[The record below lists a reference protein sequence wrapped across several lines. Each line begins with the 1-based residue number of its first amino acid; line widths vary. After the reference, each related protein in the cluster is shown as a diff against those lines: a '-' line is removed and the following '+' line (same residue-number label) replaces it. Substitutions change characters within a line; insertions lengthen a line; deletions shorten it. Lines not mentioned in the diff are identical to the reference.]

1 MLKIILPTII
11 LLPIT
16 LLSPAKFI
24 WTNTTAHSLIIALI
38 SLHWLTPSYYPLKNL
53 TSWTGADQIST
64 PLLVLSCWFLPL
76 IIIASQG
83 HLQHEPHLRKQ
94 IFISTLII
102 IQPFIILAFSS
113 TELILFY
120 ISFEATLIPTLI
132 LITRWG
138 NQPERLSAGIYLL
151 FYTLISSL
159 PLLISIIYLHSKT
172 GTLHLPILKL
182 THPNSTAS
190 WTNLLSNLALLIAFI
205 VKAPLYGLHLWL
217 PKAHVEAPIA
227 GSILLAA
234 LLLKLGGYGI
244 IRVTLLIQP
253 VCNYLH
259 FPFLTLALWGALMT
273 SSICL
278 RQTDLKSLIAY
289 SSVSHI
295 GLVIA
300 ASMIQTQWS
309 FSGAIILIISHGL
322 TSSLLFCLANT
333 NYERTH
339 SRILILTRG
348 LQPLLPLIA
357 TWWLLANLTNIAL
370 PPTTNLMAEL
380 TIIIALFNWSP
391 PTIILT
397 GTATLLTA
405 SYTLYILLST
415 QRGTLPTH
423 IISTPNSNTRE
434 HLLIILHII
443 PILALILKPELI
455 SGTPLCKH
463 SLTQTL
469 DCDSKNRSLNLLVCR
484 GVA

>member
-1 MLKIILPTII
+1 MLKIILPTTM
-11 LLPIT
+11 LLPMT
-16 LLSPAKFI
+16 LLSPAKSM
-24 WTNTTAHSLIIALI
+24 WTNATAHSLLIALI
-38 SLHWLTPSYYPLKNL
+38 SLHWLTPSYYPTKNL
-53 TSWTGADQIST
+53 AHWTNIDQISA

-76 IIIASQG
+76 MILASQG
-83 HLQHEPHLRKQ
+83 HLQHEPHARKQ
-94 IFISTLII
+94 MFISTLII
-102 IQPFIILAFSS
+102 IQPFIILAFSA
-113 TELILFY
+113 TELMLFY

-159 PLLISIIYLHSKT
+159 PLLISILYLHSKT
-172 GTLHLPILKL
+172 GTLYLPILKL
-182 THPNSTAS
+182 THPNPSTP
-190 WTNLLSNLALLIAFI
+190 WTSLLTSLALLMAFM

-227 GSILLAA
+227 GSMLLAA

-244 IRVTLLIQP
+244 MRITLLMEP
-253 VCNYLH
+253 PSNHLH
-259 FPFLTLALWGALMT
+259 YPFLTLALWGALMT

-289 SSVSHI
+289 SSVSHM

-309 FSGAIILIISHGL
+309 FSGAMILMISHGL

-348 LQPLLPLIA
+348 LQPLLPLMS
-357 TWWLLANLTNIAL
+357 TWWLLANLTNMAL

-380 TIIIALFNWSP
+380 TIMIALFNWSP
-391 PTIILT
+391 LTIILT

-405 SYTLYILLST
+405 CYTLYMLLST
-415 QRGTLPTH
+415 QRGALPTH
-423 IISTPNSNTRE
+423 ITTTPNSNTRE
-434 HLLIILHII
+434 HLLMTLHII
-443 PILALILKPELI
+443 PMLALILKPELI
-455 SGTPLCKH
+455 SATPL
-463 SLTQTL
+463 
-469 DCDSKNRSLNLLVCR
+469 
-484 GVA
+484 

>member
-1 MLKIILPTII
+1 MLKIILPTAM
-11 LLPIT
+11 LLPTT
-16 LLSPAKFI
+16 LLSPLKTL
-24 WTNTTAHSLIIALI
+24 WTTTTAYSLLIASI
-38 SLHWLTPSYYPLKNL
+38 SLQWLIPSYYPTKNL
-53 TSWTGADQIST
+53 TPWTNIDQIST

-76 IIIASQG
+76 MILASQG
-83 HLQHEPHLRKQ
+83 HLQHEPDTRKRT
-94 IFISTLII
+94 FISTLIA
-102 IQPFIILAFSS
+102 IQPFIILAFSA

-120 ISFEATLIPTLI
+120 IAFEATLIPTLI

-138 NQPERLSAGIYLL
+138 SQPERLSAGIYLL

-159 PLLISIIYLHSKT
+159 PLLIAILYLHSKT

-182 THPNSTAS
+182 TPPNSPTLWS
-190 WTNLLSNLALLIAFI
+190 GLMLNLALLMAFM

-227 GSILLAA
+227 GSMLLAA

-244 IRVTLLIQP
+244 MRITLLMGP
-253 VCNYLH
+253 SSSHLYY
-259 FPFLTLALWGALMT
+259 PFLTLALWGALMT

-289 SSVSHI
+289 SSVSHM

-300 ASMIQTQWS
+300 ASMIQTHWS
-309 FSGAIILIISHGL
+309 FYGAMILMISHGL

-339 SRILILTRG
+339 SRILMLTRG
-348 LQPLLPLIA
+348 LQPLLPLMS
-357 TWWLLANLTNIAL
+357 TWWLLANLTNMAL

-380 TIIIALFNWSP
+380 TIMISLFNWSP

-397 GTATLLTA
+397 GTATLLTV
-405 SYTLYILLST
+405 SYTLYMLLST

-423 IISTPNSNTRE
+423 ITSAPNSNTRE
-434 HLLIILHII
+434 HLLMTLHIA
-443 PILALILKPELI
+443 PLLALILKPELI
-455 SGTPLCKH
+455 SGAPL
-463 SLTQTL
+463 
-469 DCDSKNRSLNLLVCR
+469 
-484 GVA
+484 

>member
-1 MLKIILPTII
+1 MLKIILPTAM
-11 LLPIT
+11 LLPT
-16 LLSPAKFI
+16 ALLSPLKTM
-24 WTNTTAHSLIIALI
+24 WTSITTYSLLIASI
-38 SLHWLTPSYYPLKNL
+38 SLQWLTPSYYPSKNL
-53 TSWTGADQIST
+53 TPWTNIDQIST

-76 IIIASQG
+76 MVLASQG
-83 HLQHEPHLRKQ
+83 HLQHEPNVRKRM
-94 IFISTLII
+94 FISALIT
-102 IQPFIILAFSS
+102 IQPFIILAFSA

-120 ISFEATLIPTLI
+120 IAFEATLIPTLI

-159 PLLISIIYLHSKT
+159 PLLIAILYLHSKI

-182 THPNSTAS
+182 TPPNPLTQWSS
-190 WTNLLSNLALLIAFI
+190 LMFNLALLMAFM

-227 GSILLAA
+227 GSMLLAA

-244 IRVTLLIQP
+244 MRITLLMGP
-253 VCNYLH
+253 SSPHLH
-259 FPFLTLALWGALMT
+259 YPFLTLALWGALMT

-289 SSVSHI
+289 SSVSHMS
-295 GLVIA
+295 LVIA
-300 ASMIQTQWS
+300 ASMIQTHWS
-309 FSGAIILIISHGL
+309 FHGAMILMISHGL

-348 LQPLLPLIA
+348 LQPLLPLMS
-357 TWWLLANLTNIAL
+357 TWWLLANLTNMAL

-380 TIIIALFNWSP
+380 TIMISLFNWSL
-391 PTIILT
+391 PTMILT

-405 SYTLYILLST
+405 TYTLYMLLST

-423 IISTPNSNTRE
+423 ITSIPNSNTRE
-434 HLLIILHII
+434 HLLMTLHIA
-443 PILALILKPELI
+443 PLLALILKPELI
-455 SGTPLCKH
+455 SGAPL
-463 SLTQTL
+463 
-469 DCDSKNRSLNLLVCR
+469 
-484 GVA
+484 

>member
-1 MLKIILPTII
+1 MLKIILPMIM
-11 LLPIT
+11 LLPT
-16 LLSPAKFI
+16 ALLSPAKFM
-24 WTNTTAHSLIIALI
+24 WTNTTMYSLMISLI

-53 TSWTGADQIST
+53 TPWTGTDQISA

-76 IIIASQG
+76 MILASQN
-83 HLQHEPHLRKQ
+83 HLQHEPYVRKQ
-94 IFISTLII
+94 MFIATLIT
-102 IQPFIILAFSS
+102 IQPFIILAFST
-113 TELILFY
+113 TELMLFY

-159 PLLISIIYLHSKT
+159 PLLVSFLHLHSEV

-182 THPNSTAS
+182 THPNPSTS
-190 WTNLLSNLALLIAFI
+190 WTTLLSSLALLMAFM

-227 GSILLAA
+227 GSMLLAA

-244 IRVTLLIQP
+244 MRTTLLMQP
-253 VCNYLH
+253 LYNLLH
-259 FPFLTLALWGALMT
+259 YPFLTLSLWGALMT

-289 SSVSHI
+289 SSVSHM

-309 FSGAIILIISHGL
+309 FSGAMILMISHGL

-348 LQPLLPLIA
+348 LQPILPLMSL
-357 TWWLLANLTNIAL
+357 WWLLANLTNMAL

-380 TIIIALFNWSP
+380 TIMIALFNWSS
-391 PTIILT
+391 PTIFLT
-397 GTATLLTA
+397 GIATLLTA
-405 SYTLYILLST
+405 SYTLYMLLST

-423 IISTPNSNTRE
+423 ITTTPNSNTRE
-434 HLLIILHII
+434 HLLMTLHIA
-443 PILALILKPELI
+443 PMLALILKPELI
-455 SGTPLCKH
+455 SGTPM
-463 SLTQTL
+463 
-469 DCDSKNRSLNLLVCR
+469 
-484 GVA
+484 

>member
-1 MLKIILPTII
+1 MLKIILPTTM
-11 LLPIT
+11 LLPVA
-16 LLSPAKFI
+16 LLSPPKFL
-24 WTNTTAHSLIIALI
+24 WTNTTAYSLLIALI
-38 SLHWLTPSYYPLKNL
+38 SLQWLTPSYYPLKTL
-53 TSWTGADQIST
+53 TPWMCTDQISS

-76 IIIASQG
+76 MMLASQG
-83 HLQHEPHLRKQ
+83 HLQHEPQTRKRM
-94 IFISTLII
+94 FISTLII
-102 IQPFIILAFSS
+102 IQPFIILAFSA
-113 TELILFY
+113 TELMLFY

-159 PLLISIIYLHSKT
+159 PLLISILYLHSKT
-172 GTLHLPILKL
+172 GTLHLPVLKL
-182 THPNSTAS
+182 THPSLPTS
-190 WTNLLSNLALLIAFI
+190 WTTLLATLALLVAFM

-227 GSILLAA
+227 GSMLLAA

-244 IRVTLLIQP
+244 MRMTLLMGSTS
-253 VCNYLH
+253 NFLH
-259 FPFLTLALWGALMT
+259 YPFLTLALWGALMT

-289 SSVSHI
+289 SSVSHM

-300 ASMIQTQWS
+300 AGMIQTHWS
-309 FSGAIILIISHGL
+309 FSGAMILMISHGF

-339 SRILILTRG
+339 SRILVLTRG
-348 LQPLLPLIA
+348 LQPLLPLMGL
-357 TWWLLANLTNIAL
+357 WWLLANLTNMAL

-380 TIIIALFNWSP
+380 TIMIALFNWSS

-405 SYTLYILLST
+405 TYTLYMLLST
-415 QRGTLPTH
+415 QRGTLPSH
-423 IISTPNSNTRE
+423 ITSTLNSNTRE
-434 HLLIILHII
+434 HLLMILHII
-443 PILALILKPELI
+443 PMLALILKPDLI
-455 SGTPLCKH
+455 SGTPL
-463 SLTQTL
+463 
-469 DCDSKNRSLNLLVCR
+469 
-484 GVA
+484 

>member
-1 MLKIILPTII
+1 MLKIILPTTM
-11 LLPIT
+11 LLPMT
-16 LLSPAKFI
+16 LLSPTKFM
-24 WTNTTAHSLIIALI
+24 WTNATTHSLLIALI

-53 TSWTGADQIST
+53 TSCTGTDQISA

-76 IIIASQG
+76 MIMASQG
-83 HLQHEPHLRKQ
+83 HLKHEPHVRKQ
-94 IFISTLII
+94 MFISTLII
-102 IQPFIILAFSS
+102 IQPFILLAFSA
-113 TELILFY
+113 TELMLFY

-159 PLLISIIYLHSKT
+159 PLLISILFLQSKV

-182 THPNSTAS
+182 VHPNPPNS
-190 WTNLLSNLALLIAFI
+190 WTTLLSSLALLMAFM

-227 GSILLAA
+227 GSMLLAA

-244 IRVTLLIQP
+244 MRTTLLMEP
-253 VCNYLH
+253 LSNYLH
-259 FPFLTLALWGALMT
+259 YPFLTLALWGALMT

-289 SSVSHI
+289 SSVSHM

-309 FSGAIILIISHGL
+309 FSGAMILMISHGL

-348 LQPLLPLIA
+348 LQPLLPLMSI
-357 TWWLLANLTNIAL
+357 WWLLANLTNMAL

-380 TIIIALFNWSP
+380 TIMIALFNWSS

-397 GTATLLTA
+397 GIATLLTA
-405 SYTLYILLST
+405 SYTLYMLLST
-415 QRGTLPTH
+415 QRGILPTH
-423 IISTPNSNTRE
+423 ITSTPNSNTRE
-434 HLLIILHII
+434 HLLMALHII
-443 PILALILKPELI
+443 PMLTLILKPELI
-455 SGTPLCKH
+455 STTPL
-463 SLTQTL
+463 
-469 DCDSKNRSLNLLVCR
+469 
-484 GVA
+484 